1 MPPAVRACCLACVFR
16 NALSCWVMA
25 IPDNPDVRVVPGRAF
40 EGGRVVVEAGAVPFV
55 ADPLPALRVGGVP
68 ARLAAAASRRLVF
81 AVPAGAEGSVP
92 IALGEAAAPL
102 GFVEIG
108 RRIATGLHQVDG
120 PVFDRAGNL
129 YAAVSGTRG
138 QRVPVSIFKV
148 TPGGD
153 QQPFA
158 SGIVNATS
166 LAFDPFGDLC
176 VSSRFDGTV
185 YRVKPDGTVEKIV
198 SDLGVACGLAFAP
211 DGTMYVGDRSGTL
224 FRVNAA
230 GHVIP
235 FASLPPSV
243 AAFHLA
249 IDADEAV
256 YVSGPTL
263 STCDVIYRVDHRG
276 EIGVFAEGFG
286 RPQGLA
292 LDAAGALYVAEAL
305 AGASGV
311 YRVDRGGHRELMV
324 SGDGIIGLAFH
335 PERGVAVSSA
345 EHTYLFDPW

>member
-1 MPPAVRACCLACVFR
+1 MP
-16 NALSCWVMA
+16 
-25 IPDNPDVRVVPGRAF
+25 IPHTPDVRVVPARAF
-40 EGGRVVVEAGAVPFV
+40 AGGRVTIEAGGEPFTV
-55 ADPLPALRVGGVP
+55 SPLPEVRLGDVP
-68 ARLAAAASRRLVF
+68 ARLRSASSRRLVVV
-81 AVPAGAEGSVP
+81 VPGGIEGSSVP
-92 IALGEAAAPL
+92 IRVGDLADPVGTI
-102 GFVEIG
+102 EIG

-120 PVFDRAGNL
+120 PAFDEAGNL
-129 YAAVSGTRG
+129 YAAVSGSRG

-148 TPGGD
+148 TPEGM
-153 QQPFA
+153 QQPLA

-185 YRVKPDGTVEKIV
+185 YRVKGDGTVEKV
-198 SDLGVACGLAFAP
+198 ASELGVPCGLAFTP

-230 GHVIP
+230 GRVIP
-235 FASLPPSV
+235 FATLPPSV

-249 IDADEAV
+249 VDPEDAV

-263 STCDVIYRVDHRG
+263 SACDVVYRVDRRG
-276 EIGVFAEGFG
+276 EVTVFAERFG

-292 LDAAGALYVAEAL
+292 VDRAGTLHVAEAL

-311 YRVDRGGHRELMV
+311 YRVGPGGRRELMV
-324 SGDGIIGLAFH
+324 AGDGAIGLAFH
-335 PERGVAVSSA
+335 PSRGVAVSSA
-345 EHTYLFDPW
+345 EHAYLFDPF